1 MAKNNKDTNF
11 ELEISQKEL
20 QEFIENLDPKRN
32 IQDLAASA
40 AEIIA
45 SAGFST
51 HWDDILPML
60 DDEHI
65 SEDLRLAAHIIFRA
79 KLVLEEME
87 KDSSLRNIV
96 YNTMLMM
103 DALEVANIKGY
114 IPSESDVNFNK
125 MEAKTSSMNMAIKKE
140 KIIDTI
146 RQLAKENPKKG
157 ITWLRKRA
165 STLLSSETQ
174 KGYSYRQI
182 LRDTK
187 GMRIKNDKT

>member
-1 MAKNNKDTNF
+1 MVNKNKDKDP

-20 QEFIENLDPKRN
+20 QELIETLDPKRN

-51 HWDDILPML
+51 QWDDILPML
-60 DDEHI
+60 DDERI
-65 SEDLRLAAHIIFRA
+65 QERLRLAAHIIFRA
-79 KLVLEEME
+79 RLVLEEME
-87 KDSSLRNIV
+87 KHSSLHNIV

-114 IPSESDVNFNK
+114 IPPTSEVNFKK
-125 MEAKTSSMNMAIKKE
+125 MKAETSTMDKAIKKE

-146 RQLAKENPKKG
+146 RQLAKENPDKG

-165 STLLSSETQ
+165 STLLSSEER
-174 KGYSYRQI
+174 KGYSFRQI
-182 LRDTK
+182 QRDTK
-187 GMRIKNDKT
+187 GMRIRKD

>member
-1 MAKNNKDTNF
+1 MPNKNKDKDT

-20 QEFIENLDPKRN
+20 QEFIETLDPKRN

-45 SAGFST
+45 NAGFST
-51 HWDDILPML
+51 QWDDILPML

-65 SEDLRLAAHIIFRA
+65 QEQLRLAAHIIFRA

-87 KDSSLRNIV
+87 KDSSLDNIV

-103 DALEVANIKGY
+103 DALEVANLKGY
-114 IPSESDVNFNK
+114 IPPTSEVNFKK
-125 MEAKTSSMNMAIKKE
+125 MKAKTSTMDMAIKKE

-146 RQLAKENPKKG
+146 RKLAKENPDKG

-165 STLLSSETQ
+165 STLLSSEER

-182 LRDTK
+182 QRDTK
-187 GMRIKNDKT
+187 GMRIRKD

>member
-1 MAKNNKDTNF
+1 MSNKNKDKDA

-20 QEFIENLDPKRN
+20 QEFIETLDPKRN

-45 SAGFST
+45 NAGFST
-51 HWDDILPML
+51 QWDDILPML

-65 SEDLRLAAHIIFRA
+65 QEQLRLAAHIIFRA

-87 KDSSLRNIV
+87 KNSSLDNIV

-103 DALEVANIKGY
+103 DTLEVANLKGY
-114 IPSESDVNFNK
+114 IPPTSEVNFKK
-125 MEAKTSSMNMAIKKE
+125 MKAKTSTMNMAIKKE

-146 RQLAKENPKKG
+146 RQLAKENPDKG

-165 STLLSSETQ
+165 STLLSSEES

-182 LRDTK
+182 QRDTK
-187 GMRIKNDKT
+187 GMRIRKD

>member
-1 MAKNNKDTNF
+1 MSNKNKDKDS

-20 QEFIENLDPKRN
+20 QEFIETLDPKRN

-45 SAGFST
+45 NAGFST
-51 HWDDILPML
+51 QWDDILPML
-60 DDEHI
+60 DDQHI
-65 SEDLRLAAHIIFRA
+65 QEQLRLAAHIIFRA

-87 KDSSLRNIV
+87 KDSSLDNIV

-103 DALEVANIKGY
+103 DALEVANLKGY
-114 IPSESDVNFNK
+114 IPPTSEVNFKK
-125 MEAKTSSMNMAIKKE
+125 MKAKTSTMDMAIKKE

-146 RQLAKENPKKG
+146 RQLAKENPDKG

-165 STLLSSETQ
+165 STLLSSEES

-182 LRDTK
+182 QRDTK
-187 GMRIKNDKT
+187 GMRIRKD

>member
-1 MAKNNKDTNF
+1 MVNKNKDKNP

-20 QEFIENLDPKRN
+20 QELIETLDPKRN

-51 HWDDILPML
+51 QWDDILPML

-65 SEDLRLAAHIIFRA
+65 QERLRLAAHIIFRA
-79 KLVLEEME
+79 RLVLEEME
-87 KDSSLRNIV
+87 KHSSLHNIV

-114 IPSESDVNFNK
+114 IPPTSEVNFKK
-125 MEAKTSSMNMAIKKE
+125 MKAETSTMDKAIKKE

-146 RQLAKENPKKG
+146 RQLAKENPDKG

-165 STLLSSETQ
+165 STLLSSEKD

-182 LRDTK
+182 QRDTK
-187 GMRIKNDKT
+187 GMRIRKD

>member
-1 MAKNNKDTNF
+1 MVNKNKDKNP

-20 QEFIENLDPKRN
+20 QELIETLDPKRN

-51 HWDDILPML
+51 QWDDILPML

-65 SEDLRLAAHIIFRA
+65 QERLRLAAHIIFRA
-79 KLVLEEME
+79 RLVLEEME
-87 KDSSLRNIV
+87 KHSSLHNIV
-96 YNTMLMM
+96 FNTMLMM

-114 IPSESDVNFNK
+114 IPPTSEVNFKK
-125 MEAKTSSMNMAIKKE
+125 MKAETSTMDKAIKKE

-146 RQLAKENPKKG
+146 RQLAKENPDKG

-165 STLLSSETQ
+165 STLLSSEKD

-182 LRDTK
+182 QRDTK
-187 GMRIKNDKT
+187 GMRIRKD

>member
-1 MAKNNKDTNF
+1 MANKNKDKDS

-20 QEFIENLDPKRN
+20 QEFIETLDPKRN

-51 HWDDILPML
+51 QWDDILPML

-65 SEDLRLAAHIIFRA
+65 QEQLRLAAHIIFRA

-87 KDSSLRNIV
+87 KDSSLDNIV

-103 DALEVANIKGY
+103 DALEVANLKGY
-114 IPSESDVNFNK
+114 IPPTSEVNFKK
-125 MEAKTSSMNMAIKKE
+125 MKAKTSTMDMAIKKE

-146 RQLAKENPKKG
+146 RQLAKENPDKG

-165 STLLSSETQ
+165 STLLSSEES

-182 LRDTK
+182 QRDTK
-187 GMRIKNDKT
+187 GMRIRKD

>member
-1 MAKNNKDTNF
+1 MSNKNKDKDS

-20 QEFIENLDPKRN
+20 QEFIETLDPKRN

-45 SAGFST
+45 KAGFST
-51 HWDDILPML
+51 QWDDILPML
-60 DDEHI
+60 DDQHI
-65 SEDLRLAAHIIFRA
+65 QEQLRLAAHIIFRA

-87 KDSSLRNIV
+87 KNSSLDNIV

-103 DALEVANIKGY
+103 DTLEVANLKGY
-114 IPSESDVNFNK
+114 IPPTSEVNFKK
-125 MEAKTSSMNMAIKKE
+125 MKAKTSTMNMAIKKE

-146 RQLAKENPKKG
+146 RQLAKENPDKG

-165 STLLSSETQ
+165 SSLLSSEKR

-182 LRDTK
+182 QRDTK
-187 GMRIKNDKT
+187 GMRIRKD

>member
-1 MAKNNKDTNF
+1 MSNKNKDKDS

-20 QEFIENLDPKRN
+20 QEFIETLDPKRN

-45 SAGFST
+45 NAGFST
-51 HWDDILPML
+51 QWDDILPML

-65 SEDLRLAAHIIFRA
+65 QEQLRLAAHIIFRA

-87 KDSSLRNIV
+87 KDSSLDNIV

-103 DALEVANIKGY
+103 DALEVANLKGY
-114 IPSESDVNFNK
+114 IPPTSEVNFKK
-125 MEAKTSSMNMAIKKE
+125 MKAKTSTMDMAIKKE
-140 KIIDTI
+140 KIIGTI
-146 RQLAKENPKKG
+146 RQLAKENPDKG

-165 STLLSSETQ
+165 STLLSSEER

-182 LRDTK
+182 QRDTK
-187 GMRIKNDKT
+187 GMRIRKD

>member
-1 MAKNNKDTNF
+1 MTKKNKDTDF
-11 ELEISQKEL
+11 ELEISQKKPL
-20 QEFIENLDPKRN
+20 DFIETLDPKRN

-45 SAGFST
+45 LSGFST

-60 DDEHI
+60 DDKQI
-65 SEDLRLAAHIIFRA
+65 SEELRLAAHIIFRA
-79 KLVLEEME
+79 RLVLEEIE

-103 DALEVANIKGY
+103 DALGVANIKGY
-114 IPSESDVNFNK
+114 IPYPSEVNFSK
-125 MEAKTSSMNMAIKKE
+125 MEVETSSMNMAIKKE

-146 RQLAKENPKKG
+146 RQLARENPDKG
-157 ITWLRKRA
+157 ITWLRKKA
-165 STLLSSETQ
+165 SILLSSKT
-174 KGYSYRQI
+174 KRGYSYRQI

-187 GMRIKNDKT
+187 GIRVKKNK

>member
-1 MAKNNKDTNF
+1 MTKKNKDTDLK
-11 ELEISQKEL
+11 LEISQKKL
-20 QEFIENLDPKRN
+20 QDFIEILDPKRN

-45 SAGFST
+45 LSGFST

-60 DDEHI
+60 DDKQI
-65 SEDLRLAAHIIFRA
+65 SEELRLAAHIIFRA
-79 KLVLEEME
+79 RLVLEEIE

-103 DALEVANIKGY
+103 DALGVANIKGY
-114 IPSESDVNFNK
+114 IPYPSEVNFSK
-125 MEAKTSSMNMAIKKE
+125 LEVETSSMNMAIKKE

-146 RQLAKENPKKG
+146 RQLARENPDKG
-157 ITWLRKRA
+157 ITWLRKKA
-165 STLLSSETQ
+165 SILLSSKT
-174 KGYSYRQI
+174 KRGYSYRQI

-187 GMRIKNDKT
+187 GIRVKKNK

>member
-1 MAKNNKDTNF
+1 MSNKNKDKDA

-20 QEFIENLDPKRN
+20 QEFIETLDPKRN

-45 SAGFST
+45 NAGFST
-51 HWDDILPML
+51 QWDDILPML

-65 SEDLRLAAHIIFRA
+65 QEQLRLAAHIIFRA

-87 KDSSLRNIV
+87 KDSSSDNIV

-103 DALEVANIKGY
+103 DALEVANLKGY
-114 IPSESDVNFNK
+114 IPPTSEVNFKK
-125 MEAKTSSMNMAIKKE
+125 MKAKTSTMNMAIKKE

-146 RQLAKENPKKG
+146 RQLAKENPDKG

-165 STLLSSETQ
+165 STLLSSEES

-182 LRDTK
+182 QRDTK
-187 GMRIKNDKT
+187 GMRIRKD

>member
-1 MAKNNKDTNF
+1 MSNKNKHKDS

-20 QEFIENLDPKRN
+20 QEFIETLDPKRN

-45 SAGFST
+45 NAGFST
-51 HWDDILPML
+51 QWDDILPML

-65 SEDLRLAAHIIFRA
+65 QEQLRLAAHIIFRA

-87 KDSSLRNIV
+87 KDSSLDNIV

-103 DALEVANIKGY
+103 DALEVANLKGY
-114 IPSESDVNFNK
+114 IPPTSEVNFKK
-125 MEAKTSSMNMAIKKE
+125 MKAKTSTMDMAIKKE

-146 RQLAKENPKKG
+146 RQLAKENPDKG

-165 STLLSSETQ
+165 STLLSSEES

-182 LRDTK
+182 QRDTK
-187 GMRIKNDKT
+187 GMRIRKD

>member
-1 MAKNNKDTNF
+1 MANKNKDKNS
-11 ELEISQKEL
+11 ELEISQQEL
-20 QEFIENLDPKRN
+20 QELIETLDPKRN

-45 SAGFST
+45 NAGFST
-51 HWDDILPML
+51 QWDDILPML

-65 SEDLRLAAHIIFRA
+65 QEEFRLAAHIIFRA

-87 KDSSLRNIV
+87 KDSSKHNIV

-103 DALEVANIKGY
+103 DALEVANLKGY
-114 IPSESDVNFNK
+114 ISPTSEINFKK
-125 MEAKTSSMNMAIKKE
+125 MKTETATMNMAIKKE
-140 KIIDTI
+140 RIIDTI
-146 RQLAKENPKKG
+146 RQLAKENPDKG

-165 STLLSSETQ
+165 STLLSSEKE

-182 LRDTK
+182 QRDTK
-187 GMRIKNDKT
+187 GMRIKKD

>member
-87 KDSSLRNIV
+87 KNSSLRNIV

-114 IPSESDVNFNK
+114 IPSASDVNFNK
-125 MEAKTSSMNMAIKKE
+125 MEAKTSSMNIAIKKE

-174 KGYSYRQI
+174 KLSLI
-182 LRDTK
+182 H
-187 GMRIKNDKT
+187 I

>member
-1 MAKNNKDTNF
+1 MSNKNKDKDA

-20 QEFIENLDPKRN
+20 QEFIETLDPKRN

-45 SAGFST
+45 NAGFST
-51 HWDDILPML
+51 QWDDILPML

-65 SEDLRLAAHIIFRA
+65 QEQLRLAAHIIFRA

-87 KDSSLRNIV
+87 KNSSLDNIV

-103 DALEVANIKGY
+103 DALEVANLKGY
-114 IPSESDVNFNK
+114 IPPTSEVNFKK
-125 MEAKTSSMNMAIKKE
+125 MKAKTSTMDMAIKKE

-146 RQLAKENPKKG
+146 RQLAKENPDKG

-165 STLLSSETQ
+165 SSLLSSEKS

-182 LRDTK
+182 QRDTK
-187 GMRIKNDKT
+187 GMRIRKY

>member
-1 MAKNNKDTNF
+1 MTNKNKDKDP

-20 QEFIENLDPKRN
+20 QELIETLDPKRN

-45 SAGFST
+45 SSGFST
-51 HWDDILPML
+51 QWDDILPML

-65 SEDLRLAAHIIFRA
+65 EERLRLAAHIIFRA

-87 KDSSLRNIV
+87 KDSSLHNIV
-96 YNTMLMM
+96 FNTMLMM
-103 DALEVANIKGY
+103 DTLEVANIKGY
-114 IPSESDVNFNK
+114 IPPTSEVNFKK
-125 MEAKTSSMNMAIKKE
+125 MKAETSTMDMAIKKE

-146 RQLAKENPKKG
+146 RQLAKENPDKG

-165 STLLSSETQ
+165 STLLSSKKK

-182 LRDTK
+182 QRDTK
-187 GMRIKNDKT
+187 GMRIRKD

>member
-1 MAKNNKDTNF
+1 MSNKNKDKDS

-20 QEFIENLDPKRN
+20 QEFIETLDPKRN

-45 SAGFST
+45 NAGFST
-51 HWDDILPML
+51 QWDDILPML

-65 SEDLRLAAHIIFRA
+65 QEQLRLAAHIIFRA
-79 KLVLEEME
+79 KLVLEEMK
-87 KDSSLRNIV
+87 KDSSLDNIV

-103 DALEVANIKGY
+103 DALEVANLKGY
-114 IPSESDVNFNK
+114 IPPTSEVNFKK
-125 MEAKTSSMNMAIKKE
+125 MKAKTSTMDMAIKKE

-146 RQLAKENPKKG
+146 RQLAKENPDKG

-165 STLLSSETQ
+165 STLLSSEER

-182 LRDTK
+182 QRDTK
-187 GMRIKNDKT
+187 RMRIRKD

>member
-1 MAKNNKDTNF
+1 MSNKNKDKDA

-20 QEFIENLDPKRN
+20 QEFIETLDPKRN

-45 SAGFST
+45 NAGFST
-51 HWDDILPML
+51 QWDDILPML

-65 SEDLRLAAHIIFRA
+65 QEQLRLAAHIIFRA
-79 KLVLEEME
+79 KLVLEEMK
-87 KDSSLRNIV
+87 KDSSLDNIV

-103 DALEVANIKGY
+103 DALEVANLKGY
-114 IPSESDVNFNK
+114 IPPTSEVNFKK
-125 MEAKTSSMNMAIKKE
+125 MKAKTSTMDMAIKKE

-146 RQLAKENPKKG
+146 RQLAKENPDKG

-165 STLLSSETQ
+165 STLLSSEER

-182 LRDTK
+182 QRDTK
-187 GMRIKNDKT
+187 GMRIRKD

>member
-1 MAKNNKDTNF
+1 MANKNKDKNS
-11 ELEISQKEL
+11 ELEISQQEL
-20 QEFIENLDPKRN
+20 QELIETLDPKRN

-45 SAGFST
+45 NAGFST
-51 HWDDILPML
+51 QWDDILPML

-65 SEDLRLAAHIIFRA
+65 QEEFRLAAHIIFRA

-87 KDSSLRNIV
+87 KDSSLHNIV

-103 DALEVANIKGY
+103 DALEVANLKGY
-114 IPSESDVNFNK
+114 ISPTSEINFNK
-125 MEAKTSSMNMAIKKE
+125 MKTETATMNMAIKKE
-140 KIIDTI
+140 RIIDTI
-146 RQLAKENPKKG
+146 RQLAKENPDKG

-165 STLLSSETQ
+165 STLLSSEKE

-182 LRDTK
+182 QRDTK
-187 GMRIKNDKT
+187 GMRIKKD

>member
-1 MAKNNKDTNF
+1 MANKNKDKDS

-20 QEFIENLDPKRN
+20 QEFIETLDPKRN

-45 SAGFST
+45 NAGFST
-51 HWDDILPML
+51 QWDDILPML

-65 SEDLRLAAHIIFRA
+65 QEQLRLAAHIIFRA

-87 KDSSLRNIV
+87 KDSSLDNIV

-103 DALEVANIKGY
+103 DALEVANLKGY
-114 IPSESDVNFNK
+114 IPPTSEVNFKK
-125 MEAKTSSMNMAIKKE
+125 MKAKTSTMDMAIKKE

-146 RQLAKENPKKG
+146 RQLAKENPDKG

-165 STLLSSETQ
+165 SSLLSSEKS

-182 LRDTK
+182 QRDTK
-187 GMRIKNDKT
+187 GMRIRKD

>member
-1 MAKNNKDTNF
+1 MSNKNKDKDS

-20 QEFIENLDPKRN
+20 QEFIETLDPKRN

-45 SAGFST
+45 NAGFST
-51 HWDDILPML
+51 QWDDILPML
-60 DDEHI
+60 DDQHI
-65 SEDLRLAAHIIFRA
+65 QEQLRLAAHIIFRA

-87 KDSSLRNIV
+87 KDSSLDNIV

-103 DALEVANIKGY
+103 DALEVANLKGY
-114 IPSESDVNFNK
+114 IPPTSEVNFKK
-125 MEAKTSSMNMAIKKE
+125 MKAKTSTMDMAIKKE

-146 RQLAKENPKKG
+146 RQLAKENPDKG

-165 STLLSSETQ
+165 STLLSSEER

-182 LRDTK
+182 QRDTK
-187 GMRIKNDKT
+187 GMRIRKD

>member
-1 MAKNNKDTNF
+1 MSNKNKDKDS
-11 ELEISQKEL
+11 EVEISQKEL
-20 QEFIENLDPKRN
+20 QEFIETLDPKRN

-45 SAGFST
+45 NAGFST
-51 HWDDILPML
+51 QWDDILPML

-65 SEDLRLAAHIIFRA
+65 QEQLRLAAHIIFRA
-79 KLVLEEME
+79 KLVLEEIE
-87 KDSSLRNIV
+87 KDSSLDNIV

-103 DALEVANIKGY
+103 DALEVANLKGY
-114 IPSESDVNFNK
+114 IPPTSEVNFKK
-125 MEAKTSSMNMAIKKE
+125 MKAKTSTMNMAIKKE

-146 RQLAKENPKKG
+146 RQLAKENPDRG

-165 STLLSSETQ
+165 STLLSSEES

-182 LRDTK
+182 QRDTK
-187 GMRIKNDKT
+187 GMRIRKD

>member
-1 MAKNNKDTNF
+1 MVNKNKDKDP

-20 QEFIENLDPKRN
+20 QELIETLDPKRN

-51 HWDDILPML
+51 QWDDILPML

-65 SEDLRLAAHIIFRA
+65 QERLRLAAHIIFRA
-79 KLVLEEME
+79 RLVLEEME
-87 KDSSLRNIV
+87 KDSSLHNIV

-114 IPSESDVNFNK
+114 IPPTSEVNFKK
-125 MEAKTSSMNMAIKKE
+125 MKAETSTMDKAIKKE

-146 RQLAKENPKKG
+146 RQLAKENPDKG

-165 STLLSSETQ
+165 STLLSSEKN

-182 LRDTK
+182 QRDTK
-187 GMRIKNDKT
+187 GMRIRKD

>member
-1 MAKNNKDTNF
+1 MSNKNKDKDS

-20 QEFIENLDPKRN
+20 QEFIETLDPKRN

-45 SAGFST
+45 NAGFST
-51 HWDDILPML
+51 QWDDILPML

-65 SEDLRLAAHIIFRA
+65 QEHLRLAAHIIFRA

-87 KDSSLRNIV
+87 KDSSLDNVV

-103 DALEVANIKGY
+103 DALEVANLKGY
-114 IPSESDVNFNK
+114 IPPTSEVNFKK
-125 MEAKTSSMNMAIKKE
+125 MKAKTSTMDMAIKKE

-146 RQLAKENPKKG
+146 RQLAKENPDKG

-165 STLLSSETQ
+165 STLLSSAEK

-182 LRDTK
+182 QRDTK
-187 GMRIKNDKT
+187 GMRIRKD